1 MLQVPESINLKMIFL
16 IRENMF
22 CRKMFQMGKENSLME
37 EDYLLQKSWLEDHSV
52 NLK

>member
-1 MLQVPESINLKMIFL
+1 MHQVLEFINLKMTFL

-22 CRKMFQMGKENSLME
+22 CLKMFQMGKENSLME